1 MVTFSPGPLGNKP
14 VESHEL
20 TTPGWQGVLMT
31 RHTEPGPHRDRGAG
45 RDAVLLAQPAAG
57 SRAKN
62 RIEVEFEAGATAAAS
77 ARNALLALE
86 GRVADNLLNDI
97 RLLVSELVTNSVRHS
112 GIQSHDRVHMDVQV
126 SEDTLR
132 VEVADPGEGFAP
144 QPRDMDRSRPG
155 GWGLYLVDQLSD
167 RWGVARN
174 HLNRV
179 WFEMDHD
186 RERRAEAA
194 A

>member
-1 MVTFSPGPLGNKP
+1 L
-14 VESHEL
+14 
-20 TTPGWQGVLMT
+20 
-31 RHTEPGPHRDRGAG
+31 EPPIRGS
-45 RDAVLLAQPAAG
+45 G
-57 SRAKN
+57 SKN
-62 RIEVEFEAGATAAAS
+62 RIDVEFEAGPTAAAS
-77 ARNALLALE
+77 ARNALLALH
-86 GRVADNLLNDI
+86 GRVRDDLLADV

-112 GIQSHDRVHMDVQV
+112 GIHNHDRVHMEVQV

-155 GWGLYLVDQLSD
+155 GWGLYLVEELSD
-167 RWGVARN
+167 RWGVARD

-186 RERRAEAA
+186 RRRRAEAA